1 MTFLSTFVTYLI
13 IAIGFLAIIVC
24 GVFAGKK
31 LRENKDAKAS
41 VDAASDKENN

>member
-24 GVFAGKK
+24 GVLAGKT
-31 LRENKDAKAS
+31 LRENKDKK
-41 VDAASDKENN
+41 DAISDASDKEK